1 MPKTDYQP
9 GESYAYPLIIKKLL
23 NTPLIYS
30 PQREIVYS
38 DKLRYTYWTLNERI
52 HRLAGGLEKLD
63 VQPGDT
69 VAVFDYDSH
78 RYLECFFAIP
88 MMGAVLQTINW
99 RLSADQIL
107 YTINHAEAKMIIIH
121 ADFLP
126 ILEDIRDK
134 LETVVT
140 IVLISEAEAWPETRL
155 DFAAEYEEVLQSVSA
170 DHVFPDLD
178 ENTKATTFYTTGTT
192 EEVFNRIHEAEEE
205 SFATCEACGSK
216 ENVTTGGKGW
226 VSTFCDSCR
235 ERLK

>member
-30 PQREIVYS
+30 SQREIVYS
-38 DKLRYTYWTLNERI
+38 DKLRYNYRTLNERI

-63 VQPGDT
+63 VKPGDT

-99 RLSADQIL
+99 RLSADQML

-134 LETVVT
+134 LETAQT
-140 IVLISEAEAWPETRL
+140 IVLISEAEARPDTGLE
-155 DFAAEYEEVLQSVSA
+155 FAAEYEELLQSVSA
-170 DHVFPDLD
+170 DYELF
-178 ENTKATTFYTTGTT
+178 FIRT
-192 EEVFNRIHEAEEE
+192 EQGRA
-205 SFATCEACGSK
+205 G
-216 ENVTTGGKGW
+216 
-226 VSTFCDSCR
+226 
-235 ERLK
+235 